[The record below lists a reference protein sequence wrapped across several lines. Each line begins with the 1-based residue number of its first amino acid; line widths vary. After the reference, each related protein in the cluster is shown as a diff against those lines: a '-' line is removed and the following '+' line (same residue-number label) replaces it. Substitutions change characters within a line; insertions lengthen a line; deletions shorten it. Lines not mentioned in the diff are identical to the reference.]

1 MNKFG
6 FSDILEYQVRISKRH
21 LRISGIVSKICNLSN
36 PEKSCP
42 TGSLSLDA
50 LEEIDKRT
58 CPYDYSLAHHDDNHI
73 QQEAYRKA
81 VQESRGALEEDE
93 DDGSKADNNK
103 EQVSLISRY

>member
-21 LRISGIVSKICNLSN
+21 LRISGVASKITQDSN
-36 PEKSCP
+36 PEN
-42 TGSLSLDA
+42 LVL
-50 LEEIDKRT
+50 LEAYRWMKKWINKLVHH
-58 CPYDYSLAHHDDNHI
+58 DYPLVHHDDNHA

-93 DDGSKADNNK
+93 DDASKADNNK

>member
-21 LRISGIVSKICNLSN
+21 LRISGIIASKITLLILKNLVLL
-36 PEKSCP
+36 E
-42 TGSLSLDA
+42 A
-50 LEEIDKRT
+50 YLEEINKQT
-58 CPYDYSLAHHDDNHI
+58 CPHDYPLVHHDDNHA

-93 DDGSKADNNK
+93 DDASKADNNK